1 MAPRLTIKNNAWE
14 SMLLRTRVVVAFVA
28 VVCLSV
34 ALLVRL
40 VNLQIMEYD
49 HFKTLSH
56 ENRVKIVP
64 VAPTRGLIFDRKGIL
79 LAQNTPTF
87 SLEVLPEA
95 VDDMDAVLAEL
106 RGLVEIREVDER
118 RFRRLVEEKRRFEY
132 VPLRSRLSDAEVA
145 RLAVNRHRFPGVEI
159 RARLSRDYPMGS
171 LGVHVIG
178 YVGRISERELRQ
190 VDSTNYWGTDQFGK
204 TGVEQSYEDLL
215 HGKVGYEHVETNAQ
229 GRRLRVLEHKPP
241 VPGKHVF
248 LTVDVSLQAVAEAA
262 LGEENGAVVA
272 IEPETGDVLAFASVP
287 GFDPNEFVDGIE
299 AANYRALLTS
309 PDRPLFNRAL
319 YGRYPPGSTVK
330 PFVALGGLE
339 AGVEQATSE
348 IFCGGWY
355 RLEGGRRRYRDWK
368 EWGHGRVDL
377 RAAIAESCDVYFYQL
392 AHELG
397 IERLH
402 KALDRFGFGRRTG
415 IDLKGEVAG
424 LNPSREWKRRAR
436 GEVWFPGETLIAG
449 IGQGFT
455 LVTPLQLAA
464 AAGTLSMHG
473 KRIKPHVV
481 DRLLDPL
488 TGEESII
495 APDPLETVQLGDP
508 ARWVTVIDAM
518 VDVVHGEHGTA
529 RRIGT
534 DSGYRIAGKTGTAQ
548 VIGVGEDEEYDEE
561 ELDKRLRDHAL
572 FIAFAPPAQPRIAV
586 AVIVENGGSGSKTA
600 APIARTVLDHYLLR
614 ADGGPEDGLLLSEAR
629 RSDGEPRQEGR

>member
-14 SMLLRTRVVVAFVA
+14 SMLLRARVVMAFVL
-28 VVCLSV
+28 VVCLSM
-34 ALLVRL
+34 ALFARL
-40 VNLQIMEYD
+40 VDLQVLEYD

-64 VAPTRGLIFDRKGIL
+64 VAPTRGLIFDRNGVL

-106 RGLVEIREVDER
+106 KGLVDIREVDER
-118 RFRRLVEEKRRFEY
+118 RFRQLVQEKRRFEY
-132 VPLRSRLSDAEVA
+132 VTLRSRLSDAEVA
-145 RLAVNRHRFPGVEI
+145 RLAVNRHRFPGVEV
-159 RARLSRDYPMGS
+159 RARLSRDYPLGS
-171 LGVHVIG
+171 LGVHVVG

-190 VDSTNYWGTDQFGK
+190 VDSANYWGTDQYGK
-204 TGVEQSYEDLL
+204 SGVEQSYENVL

-229 GRRLRVLEHKPP
+229 GRRLRVLERKPP
-241 VPGKHVF
+241 VPGNHVF
-248 LTVDVSLQAVAEAA
+248 LTIDASLQAVAEAA

-330 PFVALGGLE
+330 PFVALGGLDE
-339 AGVEQATSE
+339 GVEQATSD
-348 IFCGGWY
+348 IWCGGWY

-377 RAAIAESCDVYFYQL
+377 HTAITESCDVYFYQL

-424 LNPSREWKRRAR
+424 LNPSPQWKRRAR
-436 GEVWFPGETLIAG
+436 GEAWFPGETLIAG

-464 AAGTLSMHG
+464 AAATLSLRGTPMT
-473 KRIKPHVV
+473 PHVAG
-481 DRLLDPL
+481 RLLDPL

-495 APDPLETVQLGDP
+495 APEPLEPLRLDDP
-508 ARWVTVIDAM
+508 TQWKPVVDAM
-518 VDVVHGEHGTA
+518 VDVVHGKRGTA
-529 RRIGT
+529 RRIGV
-534 DSGYRIAGKTGTAQ
+534 DAGYRIAGKTGTAQ

-561 ELDKRLRDHAL
+561 TLDKRLRDHAL

-600 APIARTVLDHYLLR
+600 APVARTIMDHYLLR
-614 ADGGPEDGLLLSEAR
+614 TGEGQENGLLLSEAR
-629 RSDGEPRQEGR
+629 RSGPEGEDR